1 MIARCDNVLS
11 QRFFI
16 LEGKMKN
23 DFLFKHVIC
32 SAALYEIHNGVG
44 FSRGENGDWFF
55 TTEENTLKKINWNN
69 DPVKRLSKN
78 YIVIKRIHFSGFI
91 VGIKSI
97 RSAAD
102 LVIEKQKDNKYMDV
116 KIWRENEEFR
126 QVAIVYYANNR
137 KRLVPLEYCEI
148 L

>member
-1 MIARCDNVLS
+1 MIGRCGKFFITA
-11 QRFFI
+11 FFI
-16 LEGKMKN
+16 LGQGMKK
-23 DFLFKHVIC
+23 DLLFKQVKC
-32 SAALYEIHNGVG
+32 SAAIYEIHNGIG
-44 FSRGENGDWFF
+44 FSKDEKGTWYYTSE
-55 TTEENTLKKINWNN
+55 TEHLKKINFNM
-69 DPVKRLSKN
+69 DPVKRLSKK
-78 YIVIKRIHFSGFI
+78 YIDIRKIQFSGFI

-97 RSAAD
+97 RSSAD

>member
-23 DFLFKHVIC
+23 DFLFKHVKC

-44 FSRGENGDWFF
+44 FCKDENGNWFF
-55 TTEENTLKKINWNN
+55 TSEENKLKKINWNN

-102 LVIEKQKDNKYMDV
+102 LVIEKQKDNEYLDV

-137 KRLVPLEYCEI
+137 KRLVPIEYCE
-148 L
+148 LL